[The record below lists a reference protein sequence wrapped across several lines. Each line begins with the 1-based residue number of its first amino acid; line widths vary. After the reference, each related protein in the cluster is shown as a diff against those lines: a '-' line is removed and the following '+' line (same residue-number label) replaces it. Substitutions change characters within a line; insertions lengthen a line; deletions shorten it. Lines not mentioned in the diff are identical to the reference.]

1 MNVLLLYYLI
11 KTSHIFLIFQ
21 TLQYGFPNKPT
32 ALAWDPLLRIMAIG
46 TSTGTIKVYPFFLKK
61 IDN

>member
-1 MNVLLLYYLI
+1 MSRLL
-11 KTSHIFLIFQ
+11 FQ

-46 TSTGTIKVYPFFLKK
+46 TSTGSIKVYPFIHKCF
-61 IDN
+61 N